1 MNIVVIGAGAMG
13 QLFGALLA
21 RSGNDVRLVE
31 SDAKTVDAIN
41 QDGIKVTYGESTFTQ
56 AVPTVFPASGG
67 EPAEL
72 AVVLCKAYDTE
83 AALDGASRLMDDNT
97 YVLTLQNGI
106 DNSTLVKRHV
116 ARERVLV
123 GITTYFSDRFGPN
136 EVVSAGEGIVRFM
149 PLTEQLTPEVSAF
162 ADVFNKAGIQCEAH
176 DTVWHDIWEKVACDA
191 ALSATSAVCRVPCG
205 GIGVM
210 SKGMDLCGLIIDET
224 CAVAR
229 AYDIELDSSEIK
241 AALRRKFFGSEKD
254 HVSSMTQDVISCRRT
269 EVGAISG
276 GIVHK
281 AQEKGMQAP
290 YNETM
295 FCLLRSIE
303 STYDLQLS

>member
-1 MNIVVIGAGAMG
+1 MG

-21 RSGNDVRLVE
+21 RAGNDVRLVE
-31 SDAKTVDAIN
+31 SDAKTADAIKRS
-41 QDGIKVTYGESTFTQ
+41 GITVTYGEETFTQ
-56 AVPTVFPASGG
+56 QVPVLSPTESGPA
-67 EPAEL
+67 AEL
-72 AVVLCKAYDTE
+72 ALVLCKAYDTE
-83 AALDGASRLMDDNT
+83 AALEGASALMDENT

-116 ARERVLV
+116 DRDHVLV
-123 GITTYFSDRFGPN
+123 GITTYFSDRFGLN
-136 EVVSAGEGIVRFM
+136 EVTSAAEGIVKFM
-149 PLTEQLTPEVSAF
+149 PLTEELTPEVSAF
-162 ADVFNKAGIQCEAH
+162 ADVFNKAGILCEAR
-176 DTVWHDIWEKVACDA
+176 DSVWKDIWEKAACDA

-205 GIGVM
+205 GLGVM

-224 CAVAR
+224 CDVAA
-229 AYDIELDSSEIK
+229 AYDIDLDRSEIK
-241 AALRRKFFGSEKD
+241 AALRRKFFGPEKD

-269 EVGAISG
+269 EAGAISG
-276 GIVHK
+276 GIVRK
-281 AQEKGMQAP
+281 AQEKGLSAP

>member
-21 RSGNDVRLVE
+21 RAGNDVRLVE
-31 SDAKTVDAIN
+31 SDPKTVDALN
-41 QDGIKVTYGESTFTQ
+41 QDGVTVTYGDDKFTQ
-56 AVPTVFPASGG
+56 HIPTLFPTSKG

-72 AVVLCKAYDTE
+72 ALVLCKAYDTE
-83 AALDGASRLMDDNT
+83 TALVGAAGLMDEST

-116 ARERVLV
+116 ARDHVLV
-123 GITTYFSDRFGPN
+123 GITTYFSDRFGMN
-136 EVVSAGEGIVRFM
+136 EVVSAAEGIVKFM
-149 PLTEQLTPEVSAF
+149 PLTEQLTPEVSSIAG
-162 ADVFNKAGIQCEAH
+162 VFNKAGILCEAR
-176 DTVWHDIWEKVACDA
+176 DSVWHDIWEKVACDA
-191 ALSATSAVCRVPCG
+191 ALSETSAVCRVPCG
-205 GIGVM
+205 GLGVM

-224 CAVAR
+224 CVVAK

-241 AALRRKFFGSEKD
+241 ATLRRKFFGPEKD
-254 HVSSMTQDVISCRRT
+254 HISSMTQDVLSCRRT
-269 EVGAISG
+269 EAGAISG

-281 AQEKGMQAP
+281 AQEKGLAAP

-295 FCLLRSIE
+295 FDLLRSIE
-303 STYDLQLS
+303 STYDMQLS

>member
-21 RSGNDVRLVE
+21 RAGNDVRLVE
-31 SDAKTVDAIN
+31 SDPKTVDAIN
-41 QDGIKVTYGESTFTQ
+41 DRGIGVTYGEDKFTQ
-56 AVPTVFPASGG
+56 QVPALFPTAKGD
-67 EPAEL
+67 PAEL
-72 AVVLCKAYDTE
+72 ALVLCKAYDTE
-83 AALDGASRLMDDNT
+83 AALEGAAGLMNDDT

-123 GITTYFSDRFGPN
+123 GITTYFSDRFGHN
-136 EVVSAGEGIVRFM
+136 EVVSAAEGIVKFM
-149 PLTEQLTPEVSAF
+149 PLTEELTPDVAAF
-162 ADVFNKAGIQCEAH
+162 ADVFNKAGILCEAH

-191 ALSATSAVCRVPCG
+191 ALSETSAVCRVPCG
-205 GIGVM
+205 GLGVM

-224 CAVAR
+224 CQVAR

-241 AALRRKFFGSEKD
+241 ATLRRKFFGPEKD
-254 HVSSMTQDVISCRRT
+254 HVSSMTQDVLSCRRT
-269 EVGAISG
+269 EAGAISG

-281 AQEKGMQAP
+281 AQEKGMPAP

-295 FCLLRSIE
+295 YDLLRSIE
-303 STYDLQLS
+303 STYHLQLS